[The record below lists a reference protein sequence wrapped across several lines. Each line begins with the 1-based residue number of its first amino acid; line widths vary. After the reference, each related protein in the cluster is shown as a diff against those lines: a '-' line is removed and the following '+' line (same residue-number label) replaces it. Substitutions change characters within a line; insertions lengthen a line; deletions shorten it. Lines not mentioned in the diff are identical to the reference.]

1 MTSSITKRLKQ
12 ITGALALML
21 SAPYAFA
28 AAPSNLDLATTLG
41 SLVLVIGVILLLAWL
56 LKRMQVPALGQQK
69 GLRIVSQL
77 PVGTK
82 ERIAVVQVG
91 EEQFL
96 VGITSQSIQI
106 LAKLEKPLK
115 EEELATNA
123 FASQFSQLI
132 KKNDKGNPIRLLFST
147 LVLLVGVLFSLF
159 SFAEAE
165 ESPLP
170 ANLAEGSSVTVQ
182 AMQSDTGSSRSMSVG
197 NGAGIPAF
205 TMTTNPDGS
214 EDYSVTLQI
223 LALMTML
230 GFLPAMVILMT
241 SFTRIVV
248 VMSILRQAMGLQQ
261 TPSNQVIIGIAL
273 FLTFFVMS
281 PVLNEIND
289 TAIQPYLNEQVTARE
304 AFDAAQVPMK
314 AFMLKQ
320 TRIKDLETF
329 VNMSGEQVTNPE
341 DVSMAVL
348 IPAFITSELKTAFQ
362 IGFMLFLPFLI
373 IDLVVASVL
382 MAMGMMMLSP
392 MIVSLPFKLMLF
404 VLVDGWNLILS
415 TLAGSFAL

>member
-1 MTSSITKRLKQ
+1 MKKGNLIRLV
-12 ITGALALML
+12 M
-21 SAPYAFA
+21 S
-28 AAPSNLDLATTLG
+28 TL
-41 SLVLVIGVILLLAWL
+41 LLLA
-56 LKRMQVPALGQQK
+56 
-69 GLRIVSQL
+69 
-77 PVGTK
+77 
-82 ERIAVVQVG
+82 
-91 EEQFL
+91 
-96 VGITSQSIQI
+96 GI
-106 LAKLEKPLK
+106 
-115 EEELATNA
+115 
-123 FASQFSQLI
+123 
-132 KKNDKGNPIRLLFST
+132 LFS
-147 LVLLVGVLFSLF
+147 SL

-165 ESPLP
+165 ESLLP
-170 ANLAEGSSVTVQ
+170 DNLAEGSSVTVQ
-182 AMQSDTGSSRSMSVG
+182 AMQSDTGASRAMAVN
-197 NGAGIPAF
+197 NGSGIPAF

-281 PVLNEIND
+281 PVLNEINER
-289 TAIQPYLNEQVTARE
+289 AVQPYLNEQVTARE
-304 AFDAAQVPMK
+304 AFDAAQTPMK

-329 VNMSGEQVTNPE
+329 VNMSGEQVANPE

-415 TLAGSFAL
+415 TLAGSFAV

>member
-1 MTSSITKRLKQ
+1 MIKTRLTDVLRTFTNRLAF
-12 ITGALALML
+12 ILWVGALVFVPLAHAQQELET
-21 SAPYAFA
+21 PV
-28 AAPSNLDLATTLG
+28 PSNIAG
-41 SLVLVIGVILLLAWL
+41 SQDVTVTA
-56 LKRMQVPALGQQK
+56 M
-69 GLRIVSQL
+69 
-77 PVGTK
+77 
-82 ERIAVVQVG
+82 
-91 EEQFL
+91 
-96 VGITSQSIQI
+96 
-106 LAKLEKPLK
+106 EKDQG
-115 EEELATNA
+115 
-123 FASQFSQLI
+123 AS
-132 KKNDKGNPIRLLFST
+132 RT
-147 LVLLVGVLFSLF
+147 V
-159 SFAEAE
+159 A
-165 ESPLP
+165 
-170 ANLAEGSSVTVQ
+170 SSV
-182 AMQSDTGSSRSMSVG
+182 SSGR
-197 NGAGIPAF
+197 GAGIPAF

-214 EDYSVTLQI
+214 EDYSINLQI

-261 TPSNQVIIGIAL
+261 TPSNQVIIGIAI
-273 FLTFFVMS
+273 FLTFFIMS
-281 PVLNEIND
+281 PVINKINE
-289 TAIQPYLNEQVTARE
+289 TAVQPYLNEQMTARQ
-304 AFDAAQVPMK
+304 AFDVAQVPMK
-314 AFMLKQ
+314 DFMLKQ
-320 TRIKDLETF
+320 TRVKDLETF
-329 VNMSGEQVTNPE
+329 VNISGSDVDQPE

>member
-1 MTSSITKRLKQ
+1 M
-12 ITGALALML
+12 
-21 SAPYAFA
+21 
-28 AAPSNLDLATTLG
+28 
-41 SLVLVIGVILLLAWL
+41 
-56 LKRMQVPALGQQK
+56 
-69 GLRIVSQL
+69 
-77 PVGTK
+77 
-82 ERIAVVQVG
+82 
-91 EEQFL
+91 
-96 VGITSQSIQI
+96 
-106 LAKLEKPLK
+106 
-115 EEELATNA
+115 
-123 FASQFSQLI
+123 
-132 KKNDKGNPIRLLFST
+132 
-147 LVLLVGVLFSLF
+147 LLVGVLFSSL
-159 SFAEAE
+159 SFAQAE

-170 ANLAEGSSVTVQ
+170 SNLAQGDSVTVQ
-182 AMQSDTGSSRSMSVG
+182 AMENESGSSRSMSVG
-197 NGAGIPAF
+197 NGGGIPAF
-205 TMTTNPDGS
+205 TMTTNADGS

-273 FLTFFVMS
+273 FLTFFIMS

-289 TAIQPYLNEQVTARE
+289 QAVQPYLNEQVTARE
-304 AFDAAQVPMK
+304 AFDAAQAPMK

-329 VNMSGEQVTNPE
+329 VNMSGEEVTNPE

>member
-1 MTSSITKRLKQ
+1 MW
-12 ITGALALML
+12 L
-21 SAPYAFA
+21 SA
-28 AAPSNLDLATTLG
+28 
-41 SLVLVIGVILLLAWL
+41 
-56 LKRMQVPALGQQK
+56 
-69 GLRIVSQL
+69 
-77 PVGTK
+77 
-82 ERIAVVQVG
+82 
-91 EEQFL
+91 
-96 VGITSQSIQI
+96 
-106 LAKLEKPLK
+106 
-115 EEELATNA
+115 
-123 FASQFSQLI
+123 
-132 KKNDKGNPIRLLFST
+132 LLF
-147 LVLLVGVLFSLF
+147 
-159 SFAEAE
+159 A
-165 ESPLP
+165 PLASAQQELETPIP
-170 ANLAEGSSVTVQ
+170 ATAAGASSVTVS
-182 AMQSDTGSSRSMSVG
+182 AMEREQGNSRTMALGSASGSG
-197 NGAGIPAF
+197 GIPAF

-214 EDYSVTLQI
+214 EDYSVNLQI

-261 TPSNQVIIGIAL
+261 TPSNQVIVGIAI
-273 FLTFFVMS
+273 FLTFFIMS
-281 PVLNEIND
+281 PVLNKIND
-289 TAIQPYLNEQVTARE
+289 QAIQPYLNEQISARQ
-304 AFDAAQVPMK
+304 AFDRAQEPMK

-320 TRIKDLETF
+320 TRVKDLETF
-329 VNMSGEQVTNPE
+329 VNIAGAEVQNPE

-415 TLAGSFAL
+415 TLAGSFAM

>member
-1 MTSSITKRLKQ
+1 MQTSNGLLNSSYFHQAGAFRAVKVWLVQLILLCSIVFSVSVFAQAEDGTVIPANTAGSESVTISTMEQDQAKSTTMTT
-12 ITGALALML
+12 
-21 SAPYAFA
+21 
-28 AAPSNLDLATTLG
+28 G
-41 SLVLVIGVILLLAWL
+41 SL
-56 LKRMQVPALGQQK
+56 
-69 GLRIVSQL
+69 
-77 PVGTK
+77 T
-82 ERIAVVQVG
+82 
-91 EEQFL
+91 
-96 VGITSQSIQI
+96 
-106 LAKLEKPLK
+106 
-115 EEELATNA
+115 
-123 FASQFSQLI
+123 
-132 KKNDKGNPIRLLFST
+132 
-147 LVLLVGVLFSLF
+147 
-159 SFAEAE
+159 
-165 ESPLP
+165 
-170 ANLAEGSSVTVQ
+170 
-182 AMQSDTGSSRSMSVG
+182 G
-197 NGAGIPAF
+197 NGGGIPAF
-205 TMTTNPDGS
+205 TMTTNANGG
-214 EDYSVTLQI
+214 EDYSINLQI

-261 TPSNQVIIGIAL
+261 TPSNQVIIGIAI
-273 FLTFFVMS
+273 FLTFFIMS
-281 PVLNEIND
+281 PVINQVNEQ
-289 TAIQPYLNEQVTARE
+289 AVQPYLNEQISARQ
-304 AFDAAQVPMK
+304 AFDVAQEPIK
-314 AFMLKQ
+314 SFMLKQ

-329 VNMSGEQVTNPE
+329 VEISGAEVTNPE